1 MKRILSLFG
10 ILSAVVFSAQNN
22 LTNTENYTYTKECL
36 NADCTK
42 VSESVQYFDSFGRP
56 FQAVSIK
63 SSPSGKDMV
72 QHIPY
77 DSYGRKVDSWFPVP
91 MPTSGGAVH
100 DTAAVKSNAVS
111 LYGDNRP
118 FSHTVLD
125 NSPLDRVLQQIS
137 PGQDWQNHPAAFAYE
152 TNINGEVKKYMVSSS
167 WTEGRTE
174 SVLSLP
180 GSYPA
185 NTLTKNT
192 VTDQDGK
199 VSVEYKNKQG
209 QLIMARKGA
218 GTSDAADTYY
228 VYNEFG
234 HLVYVIPPLAS
245 ASGSV
250 SQDTLEKLCY
260 QYRYD
265 GWNRLVEKRLPGKGW
280 EYMVYD
286 KADKLILT
294 QDANQRTSFSW
305 MIYKYDAWGR
315 PIYTGI
321 LTANNTRPGMQSQ
334 ISDTSV
340 IESRNTTGLTAN
352 DMTYYYSN
360 MYWGLNTLLSVTYYD
375 SYPQQYGFNPP
386 FPSTILGEPVL
397 TETPDADGRSTKGL
411 PVMSLVKN
419 IENDSWTKTY
429 TYYDQKGRAIGTY
442 SINHLGGYTK
452 TESKLDFAGL
462 TLQTKAYHKRL
473 ATDTEKLITQ
483 TYDYDAQGRLLVH
496 KHKIDNNPEEILKQ
510 NTYNELSQIVNKKVG
525 GTNVSSPLQSIDY
538 TYNILGWLTKIND
551 PANLNGKLFG
561 YEMKYFNPQNTT
573 STSGKYGGNIT
584 EIDWKTATDNV
595 LRRYD
600 YQYDALN
607 RLKKG
612 IYSEP
617 GSSVPQNDFY
627 NEAMSYDLNGNV
639 SSLQRNTKGEGTAQQ
654 IDNLIYTY
662 TGNRLQTV
670 VDNTGNYMGYPDS
683 SGSAI
688 SYDDNGNMTDHIDKG
703 ILEIKYNYL
712 NLPGRMKFSTTYV
725 IRNNETGEDETRN
738 VRSEYIYRADR
749 TKLRKKYTFEFR
761 KNNTERTNTTDYLDG
776 FQYTINHL
784 NTVSLDFVPT
794 SEGYYDFKNNK
805 YIYNYTDQLGN
816 VRLSYQNNGSGAAVL
831 EENNYYPFGLKHEGY
846 NYTSG
851 NPDYRYQYND
861 KELQDDTGMLDYGWR
876 QYIPELG
883 RWNGMDQLSES
894 YFSYSPY
901 AYVMNNPVMMYDPDG
916 RLSQD
921 WLMSF
926 YNNSQNGYNT
936 TWRNTG
942 MGFTNNWGG
951 SMNYEGVSTNFY
963 FGGTSTGIGDPNG
976 IYINVP
982 TVELQ
987 ARGNSNTWNKGMN
1000 LDINSFLMS
1009 SLFTGALGR
1018 ATYDMNSSNMGSYIL
1033 NSKASM
1039 EVAAFE
1045 NFLFLELPAS
1055 FAGEGLL
1062 VAGWRAAGLSRYICR
1077 PLGKVTNG
1085 LIKICFTEGTLVAA
1099 EKGNKKIEDIKE
1111 GDFVWSYNEE
1121 TGKKEL
1127 KKVVALSRNTSSSLV
1142 RISINGTEITCT
1154 PEHPFYVNGNWIE
1167 AKDLTK
1173 GMLLTTLDGKTS
1185 PVESIK
1191 FLDEKVK
1198 VYNFEVEGNHN
1209 YYVSEKGILVHN
1221 TCWTERLAKFMEYA
1235 ANIETKSL
1243 TSQEA
1248 TINHLESVFK
1258 ILDKTRTDDRIIKLV
1273 ADDMSNVK
1281 SVGKGVIEISQKN
1294 AGDATLVYPDGGF
1307 QIFQKGKIVINKIK

>member
-209 QLIMARKGA
+209 QLILARKGA
-218 GTSDAADTYY
+218 GTPDVADTYY

-584 EIDWKTATDNV
+584 EIDWKTVTDNV

-831 EENNYYPFGLKHEGY
+831 EENNYYPFGLKHYGY
-846 NYTSG
+846 NSTSG
-851 NPDYRYQYND
+851 NPDYRYQYNG

-876 QYIPELG
+876 QYMPELG
-883 RWNGMDQLSES
+883 RWNGMDQLSEAYRS
-894 YFSYSPY
+894 FSPY
-901 AYVMNNPVMMYDPDG
+901 AYVVNNPITLADPDG

-921 WLMSF
+921 FMDMVNKSSHGTVWTNRDGNF
-926 YNNSQNGYNT
+926 YSNRGGAMDGSGRSLNSIQAAKENDG
-936 TWRNTG
+936 G
-942 MGFTNNWGG
+942 GGFWGG
-951 SMNYEGVSTNFY
+951 IKNFFGNIFSKKEKGAGISTFLAGATVSRVTTGIVQIGEVTNIGGASYLKGLGTGVISTGAMTLGAILYPTMIAEPEFDWTRNFDKTIDVPIITTDVNKNGILLYRGVSSNAHTKTQAIMYNEAL
-963 FGGTSTGIGDPNG
+963 FGIAIPNG
-976 IYINVP
+976 LRPGETAHWDMDAHAMGDNYSVFTSWTLDS
-982 TVELQ
+982 TV
-987 ARGNSNTWNKGMN
+987 AR
-1000 LDINSFLMS
+1000 DF
-1009 SLFTGALGR
+1009 
-1018 ATYDMNSSNMGSYIL
+1018 ATSYGTASGVIL
-1033 NSKASM
+1033 SKR
-1039 EVAAFE
+1039 F
-1045 NFLFLELPAS
+1045 
-1055 FAGEGLL
+1055 
-1062 VAGWRAAGLSRYICR
+1062 
-1077 PLGKVTNG
+1077 KVGVNA
-1085 LIKICFTEGTLVAA
+1085 IP
-1099 EKGNKKIEDIKE
+1099 N
-1111 GDFVWSYNEE
+1111 
-1121 TGKKEL
+1121 
-1127 KKVVALSRNTSSSLV
+1127 
-1142 RISINGTEITCT
+1142 ISINAQKMQEGEWLI
-1154 PEHPFYVNGNWIE
+1154 FG
-1167 AKDLTK
+1167 
-1173 GMLLTTLDGKTS
+1173 
-1185 PVESIK
+1185 PVIRANVQHIK
-1191 FLDEKVK
+1191 
-1198 VYNFEVEGNHN
+1198 
-1209 YYVSEKGILVHN
+1209 
-1221 TCWTERLAKFMEYA
+1221 
-1235 ANIETKSL
+1235 
-1243 TSQEA
+1243 
-1248 TINHLESVFK
+1248 
-1258 ILDKTRTDDRIIKLV
+1258 
-1273 ADDMSNVK
+1273 
-1281 SVGKGVIEISQKN
+1281 
-1294 AGDATLVYPDGGF
+1294 P
-1307 QIFQKGKIVINKIK
+1307 